1 MPNECDLD
9 MVLTFLVGAGFVAVG
24 IAVMVA
30 TAKATFGPVLKT
42 RPELEF
48 HTDKSSSHRAA

>member
-1 MPNECDLD
+1 

-30 TAKATFGPVLKT
+30 IAWAAYEPVVEGQ
-42 RPELEF
+42 PQLEF
-48 HTDKSSSHRAA
+48 HNDATIKHRAA